1 MLHLDM
7 LMITLLILLSI
18 HNIDCY
24 SSSNVINK
32 SNRLNNNIRT
42 KYNSNTLH
50 MTSMNDDKS
59 TKWDL
64 SLRSPCK
71 INLFLRILGR
81 RPTGYRKLITNIY
94 YY

>member
-1 MLHLDM
+1 ML
-7 LMITLLILLSI
+7 LLI

-24 SSSNVINK
+24 SNSNVINK
-32 SNRLNNNIRT
+32 RNRLNNNIRI

-50 MTSMNDDKS
+50 MTSINDDK
-59 TKWDL
+59 TAKWDL

-81 RPTGYRKLITNIY
+81 RPTGYRKLITNTY
-94 YY
+94 YYIKTNNHILYR

>member
-1 MLHLDM
+1 
-7 LMITLLILLSI
+7 MITLLILLLI

-24 SSSNVINK
+24 SNSNVINK
-32 SNRLNNNIRT
+32 SNRLYNNIKT
-42 KYNSNTLH
+42 KYSSNTLH
-50 MTSMNDDKS
+50 MTSINDAKS

-81 RPTGYRKLITNIY
+81 RPTGYRKLITNTY
-94 YY
+94 Y